1 MYVLPQRVF
10 YSHTGKRVS
19 FSREEKKK
27 VIINLASYCNKL
39 DCVSVSL

>member
-1 MYVLPQRVF
+1 MYVLHQRVF
-10 YSHTGKRVS
+10 YSYTEKRGS
-19 FSREEKKK
+19 LSREEKK